1 MNTTELDKNK
11 DDTVADKSAS
21 QKWRRPRYDV
31 SESDEAF
38 DLQVALPGVQRE
50 AVELSVEGD
59 QLTLIARRTAAP
71 AKDWRPLRRELPA
84 GDFRLN
90 IHLNVAIEADRI
102 SARVA
107 DGILDLSLPKADAV
121 KPRKIQV
128 S

>member
-1 MNTTELDKNK
+1 MSTTELDKNK
-11 DDTVADKSAS
+11 EVTVKE
-21 QKWRRPRYDV
+21 QRTPQQWRRPRYDV
-31 SESDEAF
+31 SENDEGF
-38 DLQVALPGVQRE
+38 DVKVALPGVKRE

-59 QLTLIARRTAAP
+59 QLTLVARRTAAP

-84 GDFRLN
+84 GDFRLE
-90 IHLNVAIEADRI
+90 IHLNVAIQADRI

-107 DGILDLSLPKADAV
+107 DGILDLSLPKADTV